1 MSKNVNLQTFFDCA
15 PSADE
20 IDYHIS
26 NDPVFWNTATPSEAI
41 EAIKK
46 SAPIG
51 SKGFK
56 IVNYDR

>member
-1 MSKNVNLQTFFDCA
+1 M
-15 PSADE
+15 
-20 IDYHIS
+20 
-26 NDPVFWNTATPSEAI
+26 ATTPEEAI

-56 IVNYDR
+56 IVNYDG

>member
-1 MSKNVNLQTFFDCA
+1 MKQIIKYQIEYHFLNMEPIESYDFRVQT
-15 PSADE
+15 
-20 IDYHIS
+20 
-26 NDPVFWNTATPSEAI
+26 VMATTPEEAI